1 MRFAKLMALIGAL
14 FFGGSVFA
22 ADEIVLNPNQ
32 PGRYVVRQGDTL
44 WDIASKF
51 LRDPWRWP
59 DVWDFNNKVD
69 NPQYVYPG
77 DVIVLDRASG
87 KPMLKVKRGTAQV
100 PTVRLSPRIRA
111 TKLDRAIPSLPVDA
125 VKQFIPQPRVLTER
139 ELKNSAYIVS
149 TSGRHLITT
158 TGDQVYARG
167 LPPSKTNTYAIY
179 RTGKTYQNV
188 GGKQDEVLGYE
199 GVLVGTAQLRAGG
212 DPATLQ
218 ITEANREALIGDLL
232 IPVVRNETET
242 NWIPR
247 APDAPMEGRII
258 DVIDAVARVGQYQT
272 VVLNLGEFDG
282 IQRGHVLAVYHKGG
296 EARDVVANDPRAT
309 VELPDYRSGLAMVFK
324 TFDRVSYAL
333 IMKAEEDI
341 RLYDMVRKP

>member
-1 MRFAKLMALIGAL
+1 MRFTPILTLIGAML
-14 FFGGSVFA
+14 FGTAAFG
-22 ADEIVLNPNQ
+22 ADDIVMNPNQ

-59 DVWDFNNKVD
+59 DVWDFENKVD

-77 DVIVLDRASG
+77 DVIVMDRSSG
-87 KPMLKVKRGTAQV
+87 KPMLKVQRGTAQKQ
-100 PTVRLSPRIRA
+100 TVRLSPTIRA
-111 TKLDRAIPSLPVDA
+111 TQLDRAIPSLPVDA
-125 VKQFIPQPRVLTER
+125 IKQFIPQPRVLTER
-139 ELKNSAYIVS
+139 ELKNSAYIVA
-149 TSGRHLITT
+149 TSGQHLISSN
-158 TGDQVYARG
+158 GDQIYVKN
-167 LPPSKTNTYAIY
+167 LPPTKNNTYAIY

-199 GVLVGTAQLRAGG
+199 GILVGVAQLRAGG

-232 IPVVRNETET
+232 IPMTRNEPDGQ
-242 NWIPR
+242 WLPR

-258 DVIDAVARVGQYQT
+258 DVIDAVARVGQFQT

-282 IQRGHVLAVYHKGG
+282 VQRGHVLAIYHASG
-296 EARDVVANDPRAT
+296 EVRDVVAQDPRAT
-309 VELPDYRSGLAMVFK
+309 LELPEYRSGLAMVFK

-341 RLYDMVRKP
+341 RLHDMVRKP

>member
-1 MRFAKLMALIGAL
+1 MRFAPLLALIGAIL
-14 FFGGSVFA
+14 VGGSVFA
-22 ADEIVLNPNQ
+22 ADDLVMNPNQ

-59 DVWDFNNKVD
+59 DVWDFENKVD

-77 DVIVLDRASG
+77 DVIVMDRSGG
-87 KPMLKVKRGTAQV
+87 KPMLKVQRGTAQK
-100 PTVRLSPRIRA
+100 PTVRMSPTIRA
-111 TKLDRAIPSLPVDA
+111 TKLDRAIPSLPVEA

-139 ELKNSAYIVS
+139 ELKNSAYIVA
-149 TSGRHLITT
+149 TSGQHLVAG
-158 TGDQVYARG
+158 TGDQIYAKG
-167 LPPSKTNTYAIY
+167 LPPSKNNTYAIY
-179 RTGKTYQNV
+179 RSGRTYQNV

-199 GVLVGTAQLRAGG
+199 GIMVGVAQLRSGG
-212 DPATLQ
+212 DPSTLQ
-218 ITEANREALIGDLL
+218 ITQSNREALIGDLL
-232 IPVVRNETET
+232 IPLVKNETEG

-282 IQRGHVLAVYHKGG
+282 IQRGHVLAVYHSAG
-296 EARDVVANDPRAT
+296 EVRDVVANDPRT
-309 VELPDYRSGLAMVFK
+309 TLELPDYRSGLAMVFK

-341 RLYDMVRKP
+341 RLYDVVRKP

>member
-1 MRFAKLMALIGAL
+1 MRFAQLIALIGAL
-14 FFGGSVFA
+14 SFGGA
-22 ADEIVLNPNQ
+22 ALAAESIVLNPNQ

-59 DVWDFNNKVD
+59 DVWDFANKVD

-77 DVIVLDRASG
+77 DIIVLDRSSG
-87 KPMLKVKRGTAQV
+87 KPMLKVQRGTAQK
-100 PTVRLSPRIRA
+100 PTVRLSPKIRA

-149 TSGRHLITT
+149 TNGSHLITT
-158 TGDQVYARG
+158 VGDQIYAKG
-167 LPPSKTNTYAIY
+167 LPPSKNNTYSIY

-199 GVLVGTAQLRAGG
+199 GILVGVAQLRSSG

-218 ITEANREALIGDLL
+218 IVEANREALIGDLL
-232 IPVVRNETET
+232 VPMVRNESEG

-282 IQRGHVLAVYHKGG
+282 VQRGHVLAVYHKGG
-296 EARDVVANDPRAT
+296 DARDVVSNDPRAT

-341 RLYDMVRKP
+341 RLHDMVRKP